1 MSGLKMND
9 NKTKGI
15 WIGSKKNSQEQFLR
29 EMIFCWDRG
38 IFKVLGIKFS
48 TYTDQIKDNTL
59 NWEKNNSYQNISTVK
74 NDTLVD

>member
-1 MSGLKMND
+1 
-9 NKTKGI
+9 
-15 WIGSKKNSQEQFLR
+15 
-29 EMIFCWDRG
+29 MIFCWDRG